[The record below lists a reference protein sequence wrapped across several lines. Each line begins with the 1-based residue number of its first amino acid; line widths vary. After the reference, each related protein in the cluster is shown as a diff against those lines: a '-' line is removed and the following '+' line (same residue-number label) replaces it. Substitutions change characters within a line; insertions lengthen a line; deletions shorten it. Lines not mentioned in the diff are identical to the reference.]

1 MSNQETKKEE
11 YYNCIDV
18 VKILGTLAECDKYEK
33 KKPYPKFSQ
42 KELEFLAELIFRK
55 PNNLVYIYLADFI
68 NSNYFSGKFFM
79 NGSHMKKMQFFY
91 NFFKYRG
98 NATKA
103 VIASGYSKKCAK
115 QQAYRIMRELRG
127 I

>member
-1 MSNQETKKEE
+1 MSDKKKREE
-11 YYNCIDV
+11 YYSCIDV
-18 VKILGTLAECDKYEK
+18 VKILDMLAEHNEFEK
-33 KKPYPKFSQ
+33 KKPYPRFS
-42 KELEFLAELIFRK
+42 EEEVEFLIELIFRK

-68 NSNYFSGKFFM
+68 NTNYFNGKFFM

-91 NFFKYRG
+91 NFFRYRG